1 VNDVSVLSRFQATG
15 LRRSG
20 WLLAVVVALSGC
32 AGGHRGSGDYTG
44 VEPEYKRLPDRV
56 ELNSVPFFRG
66 DEYQSA
72 PGALAGML
80 SARRVQITP
89 GLVEKPLKLP
99 GGEARLEQSMPN
111 LARQYGFVVYPV
123 DDSLP
128 ALLAQVAAGFPVMV
142 RFSEG
147 SMWWKKPRYGV
158 LIGFNQR
165 RRTVVLQAGQNRR
178 MLMSFEA
185 FTAAWGNAGNW
196 AILIQGPRQL
206 PAQIDR
212 DRWLKAANALAQA
225 GQEQA
230 AGEAIKALNNAR

>member
-1 VNDVSVLSRFQATG
+1 VLLLVQVSNDVSVLSEFLAAG
-15 LRRSG
+15 LQRKA
-20 WLLAVVVALSGC
+20 WVLAVVMTLAGC
-32 AGGHRGSGDYTG
+32 ATNVD
-44 VEPEYKRLPDRV
+44 PEYKRLPDRV

-80 SARRVQITP
+80 AARSVQITP

-99 GGEARLEQSMPN
+99 GGEAKLDQSMPN
-111 LARQYGFVVYPV
+111 LAREYGFVVYPL

-128 ALLAQVAAGFPVMV
+128 ALLAQVSAGFPVMV

-147 SMWWKKPRYGV
+147 SVWWKTPRYGI

-165 RRTVVLQAGQNRR
+165 KRTVVLHAGQNRR
-178 MLMSFEA
+178 MLMSFDE
-185 FTAAWGNAGNW
+185 FTSAWSSAGSW
-196 AILIQGPRQL
+196 AILIQGPRQV
-206 PAQIDR
+206 PAAVDR
-212 DRWLKAANALAQA
+212 ERWLKAANELAQA

-230 AGEAIKALNNAR
+230 AGEAVKALNSAR